1 MLQIIWL
8 LWPKRPPYREREN
21 KVWNQERENGF
32 SLGRNARKRREQGSA
47 AFEKTQR
54 EYVQKQRKRKPHK
67 KDKEEKAANRESL
80 REKKTAKRELCVEKK
95 IKKREQSVAAFE
107 RDN

>member
-1 MLQIIWL
+1 ML
-8 LWPKRPPYREREN
+8 R
-21 KVWNQERENGF
+21 
-32 SLGRNARKRREQGSA
+32 RNVRGRREQGTV

-54 EYVQKQRKRKPHK
+54 EYVQEQRKRKPHK
-67 KDKEEKAANRESL
+67 KDKEEKVANRESL